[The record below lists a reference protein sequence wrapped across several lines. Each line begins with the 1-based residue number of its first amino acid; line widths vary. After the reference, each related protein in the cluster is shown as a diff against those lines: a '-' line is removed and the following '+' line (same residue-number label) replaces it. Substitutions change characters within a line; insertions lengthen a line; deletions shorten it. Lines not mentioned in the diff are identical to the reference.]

1 MTSEAFREAQR
12 LIELRLSTH
21 RPARTPEWAEWAAA
35 LRGRHAA
42 VCLYTLSGDRPSCDS
57 AVALAADA
65 IALVAAVIE
74 SEDCDV
80 SSGEAA

>member
-21 RPARTPEWAEWAAA
+21 RPARTPEWTEWA
-35 LRGRHAA
+35 
-42 VCLYTLSGDRPSCDS
+42 RPSVAVTRPYACTRCRGTARPASS